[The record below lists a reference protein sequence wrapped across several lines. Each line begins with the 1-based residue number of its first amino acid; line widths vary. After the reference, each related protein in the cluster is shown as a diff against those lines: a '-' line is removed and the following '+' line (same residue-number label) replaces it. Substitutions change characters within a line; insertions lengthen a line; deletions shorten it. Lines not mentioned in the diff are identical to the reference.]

1 MSGQLKV
8 CMWLVLPALVA
19 ILANTEVD
27 WTTENRK
34 TFCITIANRRIYRQQ
49 RLEWYCQIKVRKVD
63 EQVLF
68 LFKNLNVLLT

>member
-1 MSGQLKV
+1 MSGLLKV

-34 TFCITIANRRIYRQQ
+34 TFCITIANHRIYRQQ